1 VSGGLVILDR
11 DGVINRDS
19 EAFVK
24 TPDEWEPIEGSLKAI
39 TDLSSAGFDIA
50 VASNQSGIGR
60 KIIDRPS
67 LEAIHNKMRRLVR
80 ESGGDI
86 GEIVYC
92 PHHPEDGCDCRK
104 PAPGLLHKLSRFY
117 GVSLEGVPVIGD
129 SLRDIDAAVA
139 AEARPIL
146 VLTGNGQKTERELE
160 QQGRTVETFVDLA
173 AAASAL
179 IAESRSN

>member
-1 VSGGLVILDR
+1 MSGGLVILDR

-39 TDLSSAGFDIA
+39 ADLSSAGFDIA

-86 GEIVYC
+86 GKIVYC

-104 PAPGLLHKLSRFY
+104 PAAGLLHDLSRLY
-117 GVSLEGVPVIGD
+117 GVSLGRVPVIGD

>member
-1 VSGGLVILDR
+1 MSGGLVILDR

>member
-1 VSGGLVILDR
+1 MSGGLVILDR

-19 EAFVK
+19 DAFVK

-39 TDLSSAGFDIA
+39 AELSSAGFHIA
-50 VASNQSGIGR
+50 VATNQSGIGR

-80 ESGGDI
+80 EAGGDI
-86 GEIVYC
+86 GKIVYC
-92 PHHPEDGCDCRK
+92 PHHPEDGCNCRK
-104 PAPGLLHKLSRFY
+104 PAPGLLHDLSRLY

-139 AEARPIL
+139 GGARPIL
-146 VLTGNGQKTERELE
+146 VLTGNGPKTERELE
-160 QQGRTVETFVDLA
+160 QRGRTVETFVDLG

-179 IAESRSN
+179 IAESRLN

>member
-24 TPDEWEPIEGSLKAI
+24 TPDEWEPIEGSLQAI
-39 TDLSSAGFDIA
+39 ADLSSAGFEIA
-50 VASNQSGIGR
+50 VASNQSGVGR
-60 KIIDRPS
+60 KIIDRPA

-80 ESGGDI
+80 EAGGDI
-86 GEIVYC
+86 GKIVYC

-104 PAPGLLHKLSRFY
+104 PAAGLLRDLSRLY
-117 GVSLEGVPVIGD
+117 GV

-146 VLTGNGQKTERELE
+146 VLTGNGQKTETELNE
-160 QQGRTVETFVDLA
+160 QGRTVETFVDLA
-173 AAASAL
+173 AAANAL
-179 IAESRSN
+179 IAERRSI

>member
-24 TPDEWEPIEGSLKAI
+24 TPDEWEPIAGSLQAI
-39 TDLSSAGFDIA
+39 ADLSSAGFEIA
-50 VASNQSGIGR
+50 VASNQSGVGR
-60 KIIDRPS
+60 KIIDRPA

-80 ESGGDI
+80 EAGGDI
-86 GEIVYC
+86 GKIVYC

-104 PAPGLLHKLSRFY
+104 PAAGLLRDLSRLY
-117 GVSLEGVPVIGD
+117 GVSLERVPVIGD

-146 VLTGNGQKTERELE
+146 VLTGNGQKTETELNE
-160 QQGRTVETFVDLA
+160 QGRTVETFVDLA
-173 AAASAL
+173 AAANAL
-179 IAESRSN
+179 IAERRSI

>member
-1 VSGGLVILDR
+1 MSGGLVILDR

-24 TPDEWEPIEGSLKAI
+24 TPDEWEPIAGSLQAI
-39 TDLSSAGFDIA
+39 ADLSSAGFEIA
-50 VASNQSGIGR
+50 VASNQSGVGR
-60 KIIDRPS
+60 KIIDRPA

-80 ESGGDI
+80 EAGGDI
-86 GEIVYC
+86 GKIVYC

-104 PAPGLLHKLSRFY
+104 PAAGLLRDLSRLY
-117 GVSLEGVPVIGD
+117 GVSLERVPVIGD

-146 VLTGNGQKTERELE
+146 VLTGNGQKTETELNE
-160 QQGRTVETFVDLA
+160 QGRTVETFVDLA
-173 AAASAL
+173 AAANAL
-179 IAESRSN
+179 IAERRSI

>member
-1 VSGGLVILDR
+1 MSGGLVILDR

-39 TDLSSAGFDIA
+39 ADLSSAGFEIA
-50 VASNQSGIGR
+50 VASNQSGVGR
-60 KIIDRPS
+60 KIIDRPA

-80 ESGGDI
+80 EAGGDI
-86 GEIVYC
+86 GKIVYC

-104 PAPGLLHKLSRFY
+104 PAAGLLRDLSRLY
-117 GVSLEGVPVIGD
+117 GVSLERVPVIGD

-146 VLTGNGQKTERELE
+146 VLTGNGQKTEAELNE
-160 QQGRTVETFVDLA
+160 QGRTVETFVDLA
-173 AAASAL
+173 AAANAL
-179 IAESRSN
+179 IAERRSI

>member
-86 GEIVYC
+86 GKIVYC

>member
-1 VSGGLVILDR
+1 MSGGLVILDR

-24 TPDEWEPIEGSLKAI
+24 TPDEWEPIEGSLQAI
-39 TDLSSAGFDIA
+39 ADLSSAGFEIA
-50 VASNQSGIGR
+50 VASNQSGVGR
-60 KIIDRPS
+60 KIIDRPA

-80 ESGGDI
+80 EAGGDI
-86 GEIVYC
+86 GKIVYC

-104 PAPGLLHKLSRFY
+104 PAAGLLRDLSRLY
-117 GVSLEGVPVIGD
+117 GVSLERVPVIGD

-146 VLTGNGQKTERELE
+146 VLTGNGQKTETELNE
-160 QQGRTVETFVDLA
+160 QGRTVETFVDLA
-173 AAASAL
+173 AAANAL
-179 IAESRSN
+179 IAERRSI

>member
-1 VSGGLVILDR
+1 MSGGLVILDR

-39 TDLSSAGFDIA
+39 ADLSSAGFEIA
-50 VASNQSGIGR
+50 VASNQSGVGR
-60 KIIDRPS
+60 KIIDRPA

-80 ESGGDI
+80 EAGGDI
-86 GEIVYC
+86 GKIVYC

-104 PAPGLLHKLSRFY
+104 PAAGLLRDLSRLY
-117 GVSLEGVPVIGD
+117 GVSLERVPVIGD

-146 VLTGNGQKTERELE
+146 VLTGNGQKTETELNE
-160 QQGRTVETFVDLA
+160 QGRTVETFVDLA
-173 AAASAL
+173 AAANAL
-179 IAESRSN
+179 IAERRSI

>member
-24 TPDEWEPIEGSLKAI
+24 TPDEWEPIEGSLQAI
-39 TDLSSAGFDIA
+39 ADLSSAGFEIA
-50 VASNQSGIGR
+50 VASNQSGVGR
-60 KIIDRPS
+60 KIIDRPA

-80 ESGGDI
+80 EAGGDI
-86 GEIVYC
+86 GKIVYC

-104 PAPGLLHKLSRFY
+104 PAAGLLRDLSRLY
-117 GVSLEGVPVIGD
+117 GVSLERVPVIGD

-146 VLTGNGQKTERELE
+146 VLTGNGQKTETELNE
-160 QQGRTVETFVDLA
+160 QGRTVETFVDLA
-173 AAASAL
+173 AAANAL
-179 IAESRSN
+179 IAERRSI